1 MTARG
6 AKSWILRFMLQGRAR
21 EMGLG
26 SASLFTLAE
35 ARERAAGFR
44 RMLAD
49 GIDPIEAR
57 KTEKARKDLDTAG
70 AMTFDQCAAAYIE
83 AHKAGWRNAKHA
95 AQWTATLDTYASTV
109 FGKLPVADV
118 DTTLVLKVLEPI
130 WASETET
137 ATRVRGRIE
146 SVLDWA
152 RTRGYREGENPAR
165 WKGHLS
171 NLLAKRSK
179 VAKVQHHAAL
189 PFAEVPAFAKALAEQ
204 PGVVAKALAF
214 TILTAARTGET
225 IGATWAGIDLSAKVW
240 TIPAERMKA
249 GAEHRV
255 PGRAGRLRC
264 VVSFCHCGSSAS

>member
-1 MTARG
+1 
-6 AKSWILRFMLQGRAR
+6 MLQGRAR

-57 KTEKARKDLDTAG
+57 KTEKAR
-70 AMTFDQCAAAYIE
+70 
-83 AHKAGWRNAKHA
+83 KAGWRNAKHA

-189 PFAEVPAFAKALAEQ
+189 PFAEAPAFAKALTEQ
-204 PGVVAKALAF
+204 PGVAAKALAF

-225 IGATWAGIDLSAKVW
+225 IGATWAEIDLSAKAW
-240 TIPAERMKA
+240 TIPATRMKA

-255 PGRAGRLRC
+255 PGRATSLRSLLLPLRQQRILRLLPQ
-264 VVSFCHCGSSAS
+264 AID